1 MKDLSD
7 WLLLERE
14 LDQSFRSAAA
24 SFYENVFNATVAK
37 AKYAVDNFVKGFDM
51 RFPKQTPL
59 KPENTMLLA
68 STLSFSF
75 AGDAVNN
82 FKFDGA
88 VKQKWMRIV
97 LYTSPTA
104 LPYPAPIAKQAAEG
118 WLKGVRMFE
127 MIITGMRSAGTSAT
141 YITGRKITKTANV
154 SIVSYPTIN
163 VYGLETLRV
172 EPGKPLHDAM
182 LAIINM
188 RNDGN
193 LTKRRMRAELNEWL
207 KKFTAEMRS
216 KRQTMVHEYIHF
228 LDDIRYKE
236 DSHHPG
242 NILKGMHAAD
252 DPEDKMKVAYY
263 TSDAEWNSHYQAGAD
278 TIENA
283 VRNFL
288 IAATSEVAETTART
302 MTPGFNSLPPK
313 EKSRKVADVVIA
325 DLKRK
330 VNGVVTSTWA
340 KSHMKAQGIE
350 NTGFRGAGLL
360 ALLGITYHAYS
371 TSKHFLADPKRK
383 MKLMNRISSLQGD
396 LIKIVDDYR
405 RDMYAGKTPT
415 QKQFENAMDEY
426 DQNID
431 RRVLFDIY
439 KELFTG
445 LMMGKKVFST
455 KGK

>member
-24 SFYENVFNATVAK
+24 KFHEMVLEASVTK
-37 AKYAVDNFVKGFDM
+37 AKSAIDMFVKGFDM
-51 RFPKQTPL
+51 RFPKKTPL
-59 KPENTMLLA
+59 KPENTMWL
-68 STLSFSF
+68 
-75 AGDAVNN
+75 AGDFSMGFGSTPVGI
-82 FKFDGA
+82 FKFSGSA
-88 VKQKWMRIV
+88 KQKWMRLV
-97 LYTSPTA
+97 LFTAPTA
-104 LPYPAPIAKQAAEG
+104 LPYPPQISKQAAEG
-118 WLKGVRMFE
+118 WLKGVREFE
-127 MIITGMRSAGTSAT
+127 VVLTGMRSAGTSAV
-141 YITGRKITKTANV
+141 YITGRTITKTANV

-163 VYGLETLRV
+163 VYHMETMRV
-172 EPGKPLHDAM
+172 EPGKPLNDAM

-188 RNDGN
+188 RNEGN
-193 LTKRRMRAELNEWL
+193 LTKRRMKSELESWL

-228 LDDIRYKE
+228 LDDVRYKE
-236 DSHHPG
+236 NSHHPG

-252 DPEDKMKVAYY
+252 DPDDKMKVAYY

-278 TIENA
+278 TVENA

-302 MTPGFNSLPPK
+302 MTPNFNSLSPK
-313 EKSRKVADVVIA
+313 EKSGKVADVVIA

-330 VNGVVTSTWA
+330 VNGIVASTWA

-371 TSKHFLADPKRK
+371 TSKHFMADPKRK
-383 MKLMNRISSLQGD
+383 MKLMNRISSLQTD

-415 QKQFENAMDEY
+415 QKQFDNAMDEY

-431 RRVLFDIY
+431 RRALFDIY
-439 KELFTG
+439 KEMFTG